1 VLMEISRKFTV
12 EDIQY
17 MAQESGFHVLSAW
30 RNEKYGSQM
39 LLSDLE
45 ALAQCWKETDTLFQG
60 LSDWTVKPIDL
71 RHPFCFY

>member
-1 VLMEISRKFTV
+1 MEISRKFTV

-17 MAQESGFHVLSAW
+17 MAQESGLHVLKAW

-39 LLSDLE
+39 LLSDVE
-45 ALAQCWKETDTLFQG
+45 ALVQCWQETDTLFQG